1 MKCSQTEEEKPM
13 NLQSEQSD
21 KVKYIAVLNAEQ
33 FKGGKKLPLPTTQSN
48 VPSLAITLRYPR
60 QWFTPVHPFAEHAE
74 EQTRQWLAA
83 LGLLDSAQAQAK
95 FRHLGVARY
104 GGWPLY
110 NTDPEALVTITR
122 FLTLWIYYDDMLEG
136 LGEGREELA
145 VSAIRG
151 DGDFVPPEG
160 GSAHLKAW
168 WQTALRYRQRMSAD
182 WCAGMGEMFR
192 EWLGS
197 VKAEAEQLRRL
208 RAQQRYPSTEEY
220 LECRRTSIGV
230 YPTLCLLEYA
240 IGQGLPTQMREHP
253 AMRQLMKGAAEM
265 VLVQNDMVSVA
276 KDAKEQLLNLYFCL
290 SQDHGQAEAIC
301 REIERLHDHG
311 LKSFLNGKKI
321 LLQEFAEGSPEG
333 TLLRK
338 WITAAETMCHGF
350 ARWHVSNTRY
360 APELRLGEAPP
371 ISIQVEYIRTY
382 AEAIKGGPKKI
393 FIGRLPAAGNDKAP
407 QTREHIMLAHQVG
420 VPI

>member
-1 MKCSQTEEEKPM
+1 M
-13 NLQSEQSD
+13 NLQSERSD
-21 KVKYIAVLNAEQ
+21 KIKNLAVRNTERI
-33 FKGGKKLPLPTTQSN
+33 KGGEKTPLTM
-48 VPSLAITLRYPR
+48 PSGPLDRTLAITLRYPR
-60 QWFTPVHPFAEHAE
+60 QWFTPVHPLAEQAE
-74 EQTRQWLAA
+74 EQTRQWLAG

-151 DGDFVPPEG
+151 DGDFVPPQG

-168 WQTALRYRQRMSAD
+168 WQTALRYRQRMSAA
-182 WCAGMGEMFR
+182 WCAHMGELFK

-197 VKAEAEQLRRL
+197 VKAEAEQLRLL
-208 RAQQRYPSTEEY
+208 RTQQRHPNTRGY
-220 LECRRTSIGV
+220 LECRRASIGV

-240 IGQGLPTQMREHP
+240 IGQALPTSMREHP
-253 AMRQLMKGAAEM
+253 AMRQLMRGAAEM

-290 SQDHGQAEAIC
+290 SQDLGQAEAIC

-311 LKSFLNGKKI
+311 LKSFLDGKKI
-321 LLQEFAEGSPEG
+321 LLQEFAENSSEG

-360 APELRLGEAPP
+360 APRLQLDGTPP
-371 ISIQVEYIRTY
+371 IRIHVEYMRTS
-382 AEAIKGGPKKI
+382 AEAIKGGPKRV
-393 FIGRLPAAGNDKAP
+393 FRGGLSAADNDNTP
-407 QTREHIMLAHQVG
+407 QTCEHMLLAHQERT
-420 VPI
+420 